1 MKIQNVFRLF
11 INYTLLTLSALLYAA
26 AFCWLYEP
34 NGISVGGF
42 TGIAQI
48 INFLVPALPIGI
60 TALVLNIPLFIIAMR
75 IQGVR
80 ILLCSLYCMIMGS
93 VFVDIINQ
101 LFTFEEMQD
110 KLLSAVFGGLLV
122 GAASG
127 IQMKL
132 GATNG
137 GSELTARLLKY
148 KFRHISIGKLCL
160 IVDLIVIIS
169 YALVFRQIYSAL
181 YGIVSLYVMSI
192 TVDFV
197 VYGGTHAKMAYVISK
212 NSDEIRR
219 KLLSMNFG
227 ITVLESS
234 GGWNND
240 VKQMI
245 LCAFRPH
252 RIASLKEAVVEIDP
266 NAFVIVCNA
275 HEILGEGFGYYSSDE
290 L

>member
-11 INYTLLTLSALLYAA
+11 VDYTLLTLSALLYAA

-101 LFTFEEMQD
+101 LFTFVEMQD

-127 IQMKL
+127 IQMRL